1 MEIINP
7 NIFLRNSIGKRL
19 NVKLKWGMVYRGT
32 LKSFDTYM
40 NLNLNKT
47 EEWIDGKRIG
57 ELGNVLIRCNNIAF
71 IAESK
76 DELEP

>member
-1 MEIINP
+1 
-7 NIFLRNSIGKRL
+7 
-19 NVKLKWGMVYRGT
+19 MVYRGT